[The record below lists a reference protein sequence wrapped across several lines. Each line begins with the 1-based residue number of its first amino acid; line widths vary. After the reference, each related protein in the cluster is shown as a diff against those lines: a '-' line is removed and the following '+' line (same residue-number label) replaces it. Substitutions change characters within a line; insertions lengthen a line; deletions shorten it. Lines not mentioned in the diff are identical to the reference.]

1 MGKHREN
8 PTSTR
13 PPAGPVPR
21 NTRDPTFV
29 SGKKKWTYFRRNK
42 HRPGRPRQPVRPT
55 PGTRPLFPR
64 KSTTSQPAKQTSTLP
79 PAGPRLS
86 NPGDPTFAS
95 GKKEW
100 TYFRRNKHR
109 PGRPR
114 QPVRPTPGTR
124 PLFPRKR
131 PHRSLRNKDR
141 PCHPP
146 AHAYPTPAT
155 RPLFPGKSTTSQPA
169 KQTST
174 PLPAG
179 QRLPTTGDPTFVSEK
194 KHHIAACETNID
206 PATRRPTP
214 IQPRRPDLCFR
225 EKQVEKQPMEQGSRR

>member
-86 NPGDPTFAS
+86 NPGDPTFVS
-95 GKKEW
+95 GKKHHIAACETNIDPATCW
-100 TYFRRNKHR
+100 
-109 PGRPR
+109 
-114 QPVRPTPGTR
+114 PTPAHHRGPDLCFR
-124 PLFPRKR
+124 EKA
-131 PHRSLRNKDR
+131 PHRSLRNKHR
-141 PCHPP
+141 PRHPP

-155 RPLFPGKSTTSQPA
+155 RPLFPGKTGRKTTNGTGI
-169 KQTST
+169 TSVRAPGGSVPYLT
-174 PLPAG
+174 DFG
-179 QRLPTTGDPTFVSEK
+179 RLPGVQCP
-194 KHHIAACETNID
+194 
-206 PATRRPTP
+206 
-214 IQPRRPDLCFR
+214 
-225 EKQVEKQPMEQGSRR
+225 